1 MTNNFTLRLSPH
13 TEYYITMPS
22 TTPRTATAPTTPPLT
37 LTLNE
42 MLVKLPPEKKKRI
55 IENVNKVFDD
65 EFKKE
70 VNEEK
75 GAESTPRRSMGTF
88 TNGIVTA
95 TTSKAGTVEHVDLTM
110 SDDSEDEK
118 EVVHKPK
125 SPKNDYG
132 LLTVEPFNTNNFL
145 KEINSNIEIVPYV
158 KREPAEWSTY
168 FNGID
173 CIHTAVFMAGKVIK
187 GESLENIP
195 NIKDIRLFRSLDITN
210 YLQENGVT
218 LMKFDV
224 TVTYDRIMT
233 SQNDSNPI
241 LIEYSVQRHQLE
253 DARLPKYW
261 VQLVIFLRKENLIIP
276 FNVTGQN
283 IKLGRQFKAGIW
295 KTDFKSY
302 AKDNLHK
309 RIAPVVRTDKQTH
322 LRNVVR
328 DMEFRQAWSMPIPSK

>member
-1 MTNNFTLRLSPH
+1 MS
-13 TEYYITMPS
+13 S
-22 TTPRTATAPTTPPLT
+22 TTPPTAPTTPPLT

-42 MLVKLPPEKKKRI
+42 MLVKLTPEKKKRI

-75 GAESTPRRSMGTF
+75 GAEYTQRRSMDPLKRK
-88 TNGIVTA
+88 IVTP
-95 TTSKAGTVEHVDLTM
+95 SEAGTVEQGSVIDMTM
-110 SDDSEDEK
+110 SEDSEDDK
-118 EVVHKPK
+118 EIVHKQK

-132 LLTVEPFNTNNFL
+132 LFTVEPYNTNAYL
-145 KEINSNIEIVPYV
+145 KGINSNIAIVPYV
-158 KREPAEWSTY
+158 KRETADWSTY

-173 CIHTAVFMAGKVIK
+173 CIHTAVIMAGKDVN
-187 GESLENIP
+187 GDSLANIP
-195 NIKDIRLFRSLDITN
+195 NIKDISLFRSLDITN
-210 YLQENGVT
+210 YLEDNGVT

-224 TVTYDRIMT
+224 TVTYDKIMT

-241 LIEYSVQRHQLE
+241 LLEYSVQRHHLE
-253 DARLPKYW
+253 DARLPKVW
-261 VQLVIFLRKENLIIP
+261 VQLVIFLREENLIIP
-276 FNVTGQN
+276 FNATGQN
-283 IKLGRQFKAGIW
+283 IKLGNQFKAGKW
-295 KTDFKSY
+295 KTDFNSY

-328 DMEFRQAWSMPIPSK
+328 ELEFRQAWSMPIPSE